1 MSENKNVVFRNA
13 VGGYNKADVNEYIIR
28 QSSELMQREVAAAER
43 VERSEKQLEVALN
56 NNAKL
61 EEKIRELN
69 SLIEEKNS
77 FIENL
82 KSEINTLNSELAE
95 AKLNANEDSC
105 EKMSQQESVI
115 AGQFEEI
122 DSLRDE
128 NHSLKEEV
136 ASLKEFKEKFD
147 ELSKK
152 AALYEKTSANIGEA
166 IIKANKT
173 AEEILCLAK
182 EEARTMREKAQ
193 KELDEKRS
201 ATEDSARRAMDSIF
215 GKLLLAASENKKDI
229 TSVATFIHQSIDKAL
244 DDIKTKSDNSAAR
257 LKSYE
262 DSIWRSIRE
271 DLETINNSGIKRK
284 SGSDQFKRLKK

>member
-43 VERSEKQLEVALN
+43 VERSEKQLEAALD

-61 EEKIRELN
+61 EQKIKELN

-77 FIENL
+77 CIENL
-82 KSEINTLNSELAE
+82 KSEINALNSELTE

-128 NHSLKEEV
+128 NQSLKEEV